1 MSDHIKQIKLPDDT
15 TVYDLAVDITA
26 SASDDGIV
34 FLSGTNGENKVTYR
48 ATHAPKGPSSE
59 YTTGDSTT
67 QISGSNGKGTI
78 KIPQLTVDTYGHVTA
93 AADESISIIM
103 PKIPSAIKNPKAL
116 TVGSK
121 SYDGST
127 AVSIAAS
134 DLGLSSAMKFIGTA
148 TTAISDGATTN
159 PITISGKS
167 VTVTN
172 GNVVI
177 YGQKEFIWNGS
188 AWEEFGNEG
197 NYKIVQGAIAS
208 PSASGTATDTSF
220 IDTISQNAQGVITA
234 TKKTI
239 PTVTQS
245 DEGLMIPGD
254 KVKLDKIPLDHVHK
268 VTHKPAGKVSQ
279 PTFTGSEV
287 TSSSASE
294 IVSVPSTSHTH
305 TVTAKGTL
313 SQPVF
318 AGKEADLVFTY
329 TPGGSVTQPSFTG
342 SSATTGGPSGSA
354 VEVATS
360 AHTHAYTPEGTI
372 TKPTF
377 SGTAVNSGKPDTTNV
392 TTIYSITGVGS
403 LPSATLNKGSLQ
415 SLSGSVSGRCLTL
428 SLSGGA
434 LPSLSFSA
442 GTLPTRSGP
451 ISMPNTNHTHS
462 VTAAGTVSTPVFEGT
477 SATIGSVTGKVNV
490 ANSGHTHNVTAKG
503 SVSKPSFTG
512 TEKNVTITYTPE
524 GTVSTPTFTGDSVA
538 TSGPTGTTNVP
549 STGHTHKV
557 TASGTVS
564 KPTFTGTSAT
574 LTTGTPVSTD

>member
-1 MSDHIKQIKLPDDT
+1 MSDHIKQIKLPNGKT
-15 TVYDLAVDITA
+15 HDLAVDITA
-26 SASDDGIV
+26 AASDDGIV
-34 FLSGTNGENKVTYR
+34 VLSGTNGENKVTYR
-48 ATHAPKGPSSE
+48 ATHATNGLSSD
-59 YTTGDSTT
+59 YTTGDSTAK
-67 QISGSNGKGTI
+67 ISGSGGKGTI
-78 KIPQLTVDTYGHVTA
+78 KIPQLTVDTYGHVIPDVDQSVRIELPT
-93 AADESISIIM
+93 
-103 PKIPSAIKNPKAL
+103 IPSAIKNPEPL
-116 TVGSK
+116 VIGTK
-121 SYDGST
+121 SYDGENRIEIV
-127 AVSIAAS
+127 AE

-197 NYKIVQGAIAS
+197 NYKRVQGAIAS
-208 PSASGTATDTSF
+208 PSASGTATSF
-220 IDTISQNAQGVITA
+220 IDTISQNAQGVIAA

-245 DEGLMIPGD
+245 AEGLMIPGD
-254 KVKLDKIPLDHVHK
+254 KEKLDKIPLDHVHK
-268 VTHKPAGKVSQ
+268 VTHKPAGTVSQ

-287 TSSSASE
+287 TSGSASGT
-294 IVSVPSTSHTH
+294 VPVPSTSHTH

-329 TPGGSVTQPSFTG
+329 TPGGSVSQPSFTG

-377 SGTAVNSGKPDTTNV
+377 SGTAVNSGKPDTTNK

-442 GTLPTRSGP
+442 GALPTRSGA

-477 SATIGSVTGKVNV
+477 PATIGSVTGKVNV